1 VIANCGDLM
10 SVLDSQLKYSFPFQV
25 GKFIQLTATFVGG
38 FAVAF
43 SKGWLLAAVMM
54 SSVPPIV
61 VAGAAISWTVSKLAS
76 QGQAKYN
83 EAGIVVE
90 QTIGAIRTVD
100 PCLNILFNPYYWFGF
115 ITNFFLG

>member
-1 VIANCGDLM
+1 LGSLYNLLPHLLEGLVI
-10 SVLDSQLKYSFPFQV
+10 
-25 GKFIQLTATFVGG
+25 
-38 FAVAF
+38 AF

-61 VAGAAISWTVSKLAS
+61 VAGAAMSRTISKLSS

-100 PCLNILFNPYYWFGF
+100 PCLNILFNPYYWFRF
-115 ITNFFLG
+115 VTNFFLG

>member
-1 VIANCGDLM
+1 MLICEYVIVNCCDLM
-10 SVLDSQLKYSFPFQV
+10 SILDSQLKYSFPFQV

-38 FAVAF
+38 LVIAF

-61 VAGAAISWTVSKLAS
+61 VAGAAISWTVSKLSS

-100 PCLNILFNPYYWFGF
+100 PLLKYS
-115 ITNFFLG
+115 L

>member
-1 VIANCGDLM
+1 VIVNCGDLM
-10 SVLDSQLKYSFPFQV
+10 SVLDSQLKCLFPFQV

-38 FAVAF
+38 FVIAF
-43 SKGWLLAAVMM
+43 AKGWLLAAVMM
-54 SSVPPIV
+54 SSIPPIV
-61 VAGAAISWTVSKLAS
+61 VAGAAMSRTISKLSS

-100 PCLNILFNPYYWFGF
+100 PCLNILFNPYCWFRF
-115 ITNFFLG
+115 VTNFFLG